1 MSDVSVIGCGNM
13 GSALIETL
21 RDVGNEVTIWNRT
34 RKKAEALAGPRV
46 TVANSV
52 REALE
57 ASPTTLVSITSY
69 EASHSLLEEARE
81 AIEGRRLVQLSSGLP
96 DAARE
101 LSRLVT
107 RVSGAYVDG
116 SILAYPA
123 QVGTDSLVVL
133 YSGEQEAF
141 EAVRPILEQLGGAAL
156 FVGEDPSEAAVREAA
171 VLVPY
176 TTMLVGLCQGA
187 RLCEIEGVPMDWYSD
202 FVQQSFPPLIEDA
215 LRKAGDP
222 DFRSDPER
230 AEGTVRQ
237 AEFYTDEL
245 TEYLEDV
252 GIDTGVM
259 TAIHRLYEAGLEE
272 GRAEHD
278 ASCVAELHSGG
289 SGTARS

>member
-13 GSALIETL
+13 GSALIRTL
-21 RDVGNEVTIWNRT
+21 RDAGNEVTIWNRT
-34 RKKAEALAGPRV
+34 REKAEALQGPRV
-46 TVANSV
+46 EVADSV

-57 ASPTTLVSITSY
+57 ASPTTLVSLTSY
-69 EASHSLLEEARE
+69 EASRSLLEEARE
-81 AIEGRRLVQLSSGLP
+81 ALEGRTLVQLSSGLP

-107 RVSGAYVDG
+107 GAGGAYVDG

-123 QVGTDSLVVL
+123 QVGTDTLVVL
-133 YSGEQEAF
+133 YSGDEETF
-141 EAVRPILEQLGGAAL
+141 EALRPLVEQLGGAAQ
-156 FVGEDPSEAAVREAA
+156 FVGEDPGEAAVREAA

-187 RLCEIEGVPMDWYSD
+187 RLCEVEDVPMEWYAG
-202 FVQQSFPPLIEDA
+202 FVQQSFPPLIQDA
-215 LRKAGDP
+215 LGKAGDP
-222 DFRSDPER
+222 EFRSDPDR

-245 TEYLEDV
+245 AEYLEEV
-252 GIDTGVM
+252 GIDAGVM
-259 TAIHRLYEAGLEE
+259 AAIHRLYEAGLEE

-278 ASCVAELHSGG
+278 AACVAELHAGG
-289 SGTARS
+289 SAAARS